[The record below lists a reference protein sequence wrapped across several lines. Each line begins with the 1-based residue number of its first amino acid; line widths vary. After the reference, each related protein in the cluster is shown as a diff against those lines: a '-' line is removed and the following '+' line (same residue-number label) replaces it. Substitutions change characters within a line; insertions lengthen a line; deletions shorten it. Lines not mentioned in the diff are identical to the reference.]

1 MTKLYSLVLLSLLG
15 LSAVNA
21 ADTTTT
27 VEVTPTIT
35 ATTTVSVV
43 EQIYETEYIYT
54 NGDGVLTTETI
65 IGSTGYSTLSGSTAT
80 ASPATGATVS
90 GSPPATTDAAT
101 PTTTASTSPTSNL
114 FADYTAPPGDYS
126 TATETKT
133 TVLDSGVTAVYE
145 LVVLYTTVCPC

>member
-65 IGSTGYSTLSGSTAT
+65 I
-80 ASPATGATVS
+80 VS